1 MRCCQDSGERART
14 TASGSFRVNVR
25 ASKLRGEKGPQRGW
39 GWWWRVQTSC
49 DHCDLR
55 TELGKLQDG
64 GADRRAPGEGEGG
77 AA

>member
-1 MRCCQDSGERART
+1 MRCCQGSGERART

-25 ASKLRGEKGPQRGW
+25 ASKLRGEKGPQRGR